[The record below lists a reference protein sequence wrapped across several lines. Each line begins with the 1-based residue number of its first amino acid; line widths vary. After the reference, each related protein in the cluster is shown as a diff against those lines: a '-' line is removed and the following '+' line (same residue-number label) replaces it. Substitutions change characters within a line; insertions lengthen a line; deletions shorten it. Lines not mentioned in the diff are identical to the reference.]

1 MTPADDPPPGGQEKR
16 RLKPTQGHW
25 GRRKRRLRR
34 VAWLLFGV
42 ALAAL
47 SIRIVIYRATR
58 PEVRRPGEKLDDITQ
73 RLSRGLP
80 QDAPEPRFTD
90 VTDEAGLGDFVSFV
104 GQRSSQLPEDM
115 GSGVAWGD
123 FDNDG
128 DDDAFLVS
136 AGGTLMLPPADW
148 AASQLYE
155 NLGDATFRR
164 VESFPE
170 LRISGMAAAWGDYNG
185 DGWLDLVVT
194 GYRSLVLFRNDR
206 GRLLKDPALPELPGY
221 WAGAS
226 WGDFDN
232 DRDLD
237 LYVCGYVIYVEDTTA
252 AGGGAS
258 EQYGTSVPYT
268 LNPASFEPE
277 SNLLF
282 QNNGDGTFT
291 EVAQLWGVSNPG
303 GRSLGALWQD
313 FDDDG
318 RLDLY
323 VANDISDNA
332 LFLNRGETFEDVSLA
347 AWVADYRGAMGLATG
362 DWNRDGDD
370 DLFVT
375 HWVAQEN
382 ALYDSRL
389 VDLQRARQL
398 DAPRVD
404 GDPAPALPLSFSD
417 MAAPLGLGQ
426 IALQSVGWGT
436 EFVDF
441 DHDGWLD
448 LVVANGSTLE
458 TDEVP
463 KALKPQA
470 TMFLWNR
477 RGEYFH
483 DLASLNEIFSTPRV
497 SRGLAVSDYD
507 QDGDLDLLFMD
518 LYDRARLL
526 RNDMASANWLQIRL
540 RSKGPGGELTGRGEG
555 SKVLVRIADLELRRT
570 VTGGS
575 YLSQSSP
582 TLHFGLGRAT
592 QVDRVEVRW
601 HGGEFQSFAGLEGN
615 TAWGLTEGE
624 PVPRRIF
631 GNSGPKTGVAADGS
645 SEVSDR
651 QRVLAFW
658 EKQRAAMDAF
668 KIEQDIPKAALLFAE
683 ALELDPGHE
692 DSRYYLA
699 NCLAVQGEVEE
710 AMRHLERLMEINP
723 LSHRA
728 YKQWGIV
735 RAMTAESPADLDAA
749 IRALERSLEIN
760 KEETGAL
767 LVLGELALMQ
777 GDEEVARQRLEWN
790 TSTNPRSTGGL
801 FLLGYLAWQR
811 GESDLGADFL
821 QRAKGTRGADWKP
834 EGAVAEG
841 DVASRMHREASPL
854 SVFWERWD
862 GNLDPSQAFQPL
874 AAFLDQDQPWK

>member
-1 MTPADDPPPGGQEKR
+1 MSSTTDQSPSSDGKR
-16 RLKPTQGHW
+16 RLKATKGHW

-34 VAWLLFGV
+34 VAWALAGV

-47 SIRIVIYRATR
+47 FVGIAIYYSTR
-58 PEVRRPGEKLDDITQ
+58 PEVRRPGEKLDDITE

-80 QDAPEPRFTD
+80 EDAPEPRFTD
-90 VTDEAGLGDFVSFV
+90 VTDEAGLGEFVSFV
-104 GQRSSQLPEDM
+104 GQRGSQLPEDM

-128 DDDAFLVS
+128 DEDVFLVS
-136 AGGTLMLPPADW
+136 AGGALALSPEQW
-148 AASQLYE
+148 APSQLYE
-155 NLGDATFRR
+155 NLGDGTFRQ
-164 VESFPE
+164 VDTFPE
-170 LRISGMAAAWGDYNG
+170 LRISGMAASWGDYDD

-194 GYRSLVLFRNDR
+194 GYQSLLLFRNEQ
-206 GRLLKDPALPELPGY
+206 GRFVQDAALPELEGY
-221 WAGAS
+221 WAGAA

-237 LYVCGYVIYVEDTTA
+237 LYICGYVVYVEDAHA
-252 AGGGAS
+252 AGGAT

-277 SNLLF
+277 RNLLF

-332 LFLNRGETFEDVSLA
+332 LYLNRGETFEDVSLA

-389 VDLQRARQL
+389 VDFQKARQ
-398 DAPRVD
+398 
-404 GDPAPALPLSFSD
+404 GDSPAGPGRTTPPVQLSFSD

-441 DHDGWLD
+441 DQDGWLD
-448 LVVANGSTLE
+448 LIVANGSTLE
-458 TDEVP
+458 TEEAP
-463 KALKPQA
+463 RGLKPQP

-483 DLASLNEIFSTPRV
+483 DLAPLTEIFSTPRV

-507 QDGDLDLLFMD
+507 QDGDQDILIMD
-518 LYDRARLL
+518 LYDGVRLL
-526 RNDMASANWLQIRL
+526 RNDMASGNRLQIRL
-540 RSKGPGGELTGRGEG
+540 RSKNSQGEITGRGEG
-555 SKVLVRIADLELRRT
+555 SKVLVRSQGTDLRRT
-570 VTGGS
+570 ATGGS
-575 YLSQSSP
+575 YLSQS
-582 TLHFGLGRAT
+582 TRDLHFGLGAEDR
-592 QVDRVEVRW
+592 VGRVEVRW
-601 HGGEFQSFAGLEGN
+601 HA
-615 TAWGLTEGE
+615 GE
-624 PVPRRIF
+624 PQQFEGLAIDATWELREGDPQPRRISSPELTA
-631 GNSGPKTGVAADGS
+631 GASSPDTGI
-645 SEVSDR
+645 ELSDR
-651 QRVLAFW
+651 ERVLAFW
-658 EKQRAAMDAF
+658 DKQRAGMDAF
-668 KIEQDIPKAALLFAE
+668 KIEQDIPKAAALFAQ
-683 ALELDPGHE
+683 ALELNPEHE

-699 NCLAVQGEVEE
+699 NCLAVQGEIDE
-710 AMRHLERLMEINP
+710 AMEHLETLMEINP
-723 LSHRA
+723 MSHRA
-728 YKQWGIV
+728 FKQWGV
-735 RAMTAESPADLDAA
+735 MRAMTARSSQDLEAA
-749 IRALERSLEIN
+749 NRALERSLEIN
-760 KEETGAL
+760 KEETGAIM
-767 LVLGELALMQ
+767 VLGELALVQ
-777 GDEEVARQRLEWN
+777 GDDDLARQRFEWN
-790 TSTNPRSTGGL
+790 TGTNPRSTGGF
-801 FLLGYLAWQR
+801 FLQGYLAWKRGDSEAAARLLEKAHETR
-811 GESDLGADFL
+811 GE
-821 QRAKGTRGADWKP
+821 DWKP
-834 EGAVAEG
+834 EGTVAEG
-841 DVASRMHREASPL
+841 DVASRMHKEVSPL
-854 SVFWERWD
+854 SIYWEQWD
-862 GNLDPSQAFQPL
+862 GALDPDLAFEPL
-874 AAFLDQDQPWK
+874 ATYLAQDHPWQ

>member
-1 MTPADDPPPGGQEKR
+1 MTPADEKPKQGDQQR
-16 RLKPTQGHW
+16 RLKPTKGHW
-25 GRRKRRLRR
+25 GRRQRRLRR
-34 VAWLLFGV
+34 VVWALIAI
-42 ALAAL
+42 ALAAFF
-47 SIRIVIYRATR
+47 IGVAIYQMTR
-58 PEVRRPGEKLDDITQ
+58 PEVRRPGEKLDDITE

-80 QDAPEPRFTD
+80 EDAPEPLFAD
-90 VTDEAGLGDFVSFV
+90 VTAEAGLTGFVSFI
-104 GQRSSQLPEDM
+104 GERTSQLPEDM
-115 GSGVAWGD
+115 GSGLAWGD

-128 DDDAFLVS
+128 DDDVFLVS
-136 AGGTLMLPPADW
+136 AGGALNLSPEEW
-148 AASQLYE
+148 ARSELYE
-155 NLGDATFRR
+155 NLGDGTLRR
-164 VESFPE
+164 SDSFPE
-170 LRISGMAAAWGDYNG
+170 VRISGMAASWGDYND

-194 GYRSLVLFRNDR
+194 GYRSLLLFRNDEGQLTR
-206 GRLLKDPALPELPGY
+206 DEALPELEGY

-237 LYVCGYVIYVEDTTA
+237 LYVCGYVVYVEDHDA
-252 AGGGAS
+252 LGGAT

-277 SNLLF
+277 RNLLF

-389 VDLQRARQL
+389 VDFQRARQEDL
-398 DAPRVD
+398 TEEQRGASVPPV
-404 GDPAPALPLSFSD
+404 PLSFSD

-448 LVVANGSTLE
+448 LIVSNGSTLE
-458 TDEVP
+458 TGETP
-463 KALKPQA
+463 KGLKPQP

-483 DLASLNEIFSTPRV
+483 DLAPLSEVFSTPRV

-507 QDGDLDLLFMD
+507 QDGDQDILIMD
-518 LYDRARLL
+518 LYAGVRLL
-526 RNDMASANWLQIRL
+526 RNDMTKGNWLQFRL
-540 RSKGPGGELTGRGEG
+540 RSQGRTGETSGRGENAKALLRLG
-555 SKVLVRIADLELRRT
+555 DVELRRS

-575 YLSQSSP
+575 YLSQSTR
-582 TLHFGLGRAT
+582 TLHFGLGE
-592 QVDRVEVRW
+592 VGRVGSLEIRW
-601 HGGEFQSFAGLEGN
+601 HAGEPQVFDGLAVN
-615 TAWGLTEGE
+615 TLWELTEGDPE
-624 PVPRRIF
+624 PRRL
-631 GNSGPKTGVAADGS
+631 SGGTHEENRDSGTAAT
-645 SEVSDR
+645 EMSDR
-651 QRVLAFW
+651 ERIVAFW
-658 EKQRAAMDAF
+658 EKQRAGMDAF
-668 KIEQDIPKAALLFAE
+668 KIEQDIPKAARLFAE
-683 ALELDPGHE
+683 ALELNPDHE

-699 NCLAVQGEVEE
+699 NCLAVQGEIDA
-710 AMRHLERLMEINP
+710 AMTHLETLMEINP
-723 LSHRA
+723 MSHRA
-728 YKQWGIV
+728 YKQWGIM
-735 RAMTAESPADLDAA
+735 RAMTADSAEELAA
-749 IRALERSLEIN
+749 ATRALERSLEIN
-760 KEETGAL
+760 KEETGTL

-777 GDEEVARQRLEWN
+777 GDDDLARQRLEWT
-790 TSTNPRSTGGL
+790 TSTNPRSTGGF
-801 FLLGYLAWQR
+801 FLQAYLAWQR
-811 GESDLGADFL
+811 GDTEASTALLRKA
-821 QRAKGTRGADWKP
+821 QGTRGEDWKP
-834 EGAVAEG
+834 AGTVAEG
-841 DVASRMHREASPL
+841 DVASRMHKEVSPL
-854 SVFWERWD
+854 SVYWEQWD
-862 GNLDPSQAFQPL
+862 GTPDLAQAFGPL
-874 AAFLDQDQPWK
+874 AAYLAQDHPWK

>member
-1 MTPADDPPPGGQEKR
+1 MSSSADLPPQGDEQR
-16 RLKPTQGHW
+16 RLKPTKGHW

-34 VAWLLFGV
+34 VAWALAGV

-47 SIRIVIYRATR
+47 LIGIGIYRATR
-58 PEVRRPGEKLDDITQ
+58 PEVRRPGEKLDDITE

-80 QDAPEPRFTD
+80 EDAPEPLFTD
-90 VTDEAGLGDFVSFV
+90 VTDEAGLGEFVSFV

-136 AGGTLMLPPADW
+136 AGGALTLSPEEW
-148 AASQLYE
+148 ATSQLYE
-155 NLGDATFRR
+155 NLGDGSFRK
-164 VESFPE
+164 VEAFPD
-170 LRISGMAAAWGDYNG
+170 LRISGMAASWGDYND

-194 GYRSLVLFRNDR
+194 GYQSLLLFRNEE
-206 GRLLKDPALPELPGY
+206 GRFVRDEAFPKLEGY
-221 WAGAS
+221 WAGAA

-237 LYVCGYVIYVEDTTA
+237 LYVCGYVVFVEDPDA
-252 AGGGAS
+252 AIGAS
-258 EQYGTSVPYT
+258 EQYGTAVPYT
-268 LNPASFEPE
+268 LNPASFEPKP
-277 SNLLF
+277 NLLL

-291 EVAQLWGVSNPG
+291 DVAQLWGVSNPG

-389 VDLQRARQL
+389 VDFQRARQGES
-398 DAPRVD
+398 AAGD
-404 GDPAPALPLSFSD
+404 GDSPAPPVQLSFSD

-448 LVVANGSTLE
+448 LIVSNGSTLE

-463 KALKPQA
+463 KGLKPQA

-483 DLASLNEIFSTPRV
+483 DLAPLNEIFSTPHV

-507 QDGDLDLLFMD
+507 QDGDLDILIMD
-518 LYDRARLL
+518 LYEGVRLL
-526 RNDMASANWLQIRL
+526 RNDMASGNWLQVRL
-540 RSKGPGGELTGRGEG
+540 RSKNGKGEPTGRGES
-555 SKVLVRIADLELRRT
+555 SKVSVRVGGVDLRRT
-570 VTGGS
+570 ATGGS
-575 YLSQSSP
+575 YQSQSTR
-582 TLHFGLGRAT
+582 TLHFGLGQA
-592 QVDRVEVRW
+592 DHVEGVWVRW
-601 HGGEFQSFAGLEGN
+601 HAGETQQYEGLAIHA
-615 TAWGLTEGE
+615 AWELTEGDPE
-624 PVPRRIF
+624 PRRI
-631 GNSGPKTGVAADGS
+631 SGGS
-645 SEVSDR
+645 PTEGETSAVSDSEMTDR
-651 QRVLAFW
+651 ERIVAFW
-658 EKQRAAMDAF
+658 EKQRAGMDAI
-668 KIEQDIPKAALLFAE
+668 KIEQDIPKAAALFAA
-683 ALELDPGHE
+683 ALELKPEHE

-699 NCLAVQGEVEE
+699 NCLAIQGQVEA
-710 AMRHLERLMEINP
+710 AMAHLETLMEINP

-728 YKQWGIV
+728 YKQWGIM
-735 RAMTAESPADLDAA
+735 RAMTAESPEALEAA
-749 IRALERSLEIN
+749 NQALERSLEIN

-777 GDEEVARQRLEWN
+777 GDEDLALQRLEWN
-790 TSTNPRSTGGL
+790 TSTNPRSTGGF
-801 FLLGYLAWQR
+801 FLQGYLAWQQ
-811 GESDLGADFL
+811 GDDEAAVGFL
-821 QRAKGTRGADWKP
+821 QKTQGTRGEDWKP

-841 DVASRMHREASPL
+841 DVGARMHKEVSPL
-854 SVFWERWD
+854 SAYWEQWD
-862 GNLDPSQAFQPL
+862 GTLDADEAFQPL
-874 AAFLDQDQPWK
+874 DTYLAQDHGWK